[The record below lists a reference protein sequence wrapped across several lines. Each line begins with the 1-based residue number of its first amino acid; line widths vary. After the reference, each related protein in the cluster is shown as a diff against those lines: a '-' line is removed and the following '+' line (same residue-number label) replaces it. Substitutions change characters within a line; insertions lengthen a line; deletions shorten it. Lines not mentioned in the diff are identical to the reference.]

1 MSIIERTEL
10 LHLTQYSGSSLMA
23 QFVLNYNEDMRK
35 IDGHFSDYESAIN
48 QRVSDL
54 QTEVAQFETDMTSAF
69 NTLSDTVGTFDGR
82 VTTLEQ
88 CCSDVNTTLLNY
100 GSRLN
105 AIEQV
110 IETVSTAN
118 IDALTER
125 VNALENKVQVNET
138 NISILRNDLHELDE
152 RVTTAE
158 GTIVQHS
165 GLITSNTNRITT
177 LEQCCDDVRSTI
189 ATLDTRI
196 SNNKS
201 EIDAL
206 KLRVTANEGNIA
218 ANAQDITIL
227 SGQVAVNT
235 ADIEDL
241 KQGLAELDPT
251 SQLEVVRQVAVNT
264 TDIANLKVVT
274 QSQAQNL
281 TSLTNRVALDE
292 DVISTHT
299 GQITQLQSD
308 IAQVQSWESRIQTC
322 EQKADDATSA
332 VTQIELSVQQLSA
345 SLVGVAADVADNA
358 SEISGLKTRV
368 TNVET
373 AQATDEANMVAI
385 EARVAAN
392 EADLVLVHQTIT
404 NDETGLASAVSRIG
418 ALESQCGNTPLT
430 TVAQTLSGGVEE
442 VNTKVVNADSKATQ
456 ALSIANATSTTVGD
470 ASSGLVHDVAE
481 NTNDISALETT
492 VGDSNSGL
500 VKDVSDNASDIAQ
513 NTNDISALDARVD
526 ALEDAT
532 KYTVGQE
539 VKIGTYLGKD
549 LFRRTIKGTLP
560 NSTNA
565 DAILNNAFV
574 TGTTAVPMYERYIPT
589 NTWSA
594 NGKIYVT
601 KFWGVARHQVNGN
614 IQVGQV
620 PIPVVFNDR
629 QLVNVWHW
637 NIGTNGEVKEQI
649 MLRTAGYVN
658 CEYVLNVEYTK
669 EDTLLP

>member
-23 QFVLNYNEDMRK
+23 QFILNYNEDMRK
-35 IDGHFSDYESAIN
+35 IDGHFSEYEDAIN

-54 QTEVAQFETDMTSAF
+54 QSDVAQFETDMTSAF

-165 GLITSNTNRITT
+165 GLITNNTNRITT

-264 TDIANLKVVT
+264 TDIANLKTVT

-292 DVISTHT
+292 DTISTHT
-299 GQITQLQSD
+299 GQITQLQND
-308 IAQVQSWESRIQTC
+308 IAQVQSWETRIQTC

-332 VTQIELSVQQLSA
+332 VTQIELSVSQLSA
-345 SLVGVAADVADNA
+345 SLVGVQGDVADNA

-368 TNVET
+368 SNVET
-373 AQATDEANMVAI
+373 AQATDEATMQAI
-385 EARVAAN
+385 EARVSAN

-418 ALESQCGNTPLT
+418 ALETQCGNTPLT

-456 ALSIANATSTTVGD
+456 ALSLANQADTTATAVAGVVGD
-470 ASSGLVHDVAE
+470 STNGLVKDVAD
-481 NTNDISALETT
+481 NSADITALETT
-492 VGDSNSGL
+492 VGDNSSGL
-500 VKDVSDNASDIAQ
+500 VKDVADNTSNINAIQDVIPSNASSSNKLVAASDNNAYSTSETLIGSWNGNKLYRKMATINLAPISGATSTATDYFSLTDVFGSGITASKVVRFDG
-513 NTNDISALDARVD
+513 DCRVD
-526 ALEDAT
+526 
-532 KYTVGQE
+532 
-539 VKIGTYLGKD
+539 GTY
-549 LFRRTIKGTLP
+549 P
-560 NSTNA
+560 NGSTHA
-565 DAILNNAFV
+565 PLQCYYTTSAYIGSYLNN
-574 TGTTAVPMYERYIPT
+574 PNNRIYI
-589 NTWSA
+589 
-594 NGKIYVT
+594 VR
-601 KFWGVARHQVNGN
+601 GVQYALSGMVA
-614 IQVGQV
+614 
-620 PIPVVFNDR
+620 
-629 QLVNVWHW
+629 NVW
-637 NIGTNGEVKEQI
+637 I
-649 MLRTAGYVN
+649 
-658 CEYVLNVEYTK
+658 EYTK
-669 EDTLLP
+669 D